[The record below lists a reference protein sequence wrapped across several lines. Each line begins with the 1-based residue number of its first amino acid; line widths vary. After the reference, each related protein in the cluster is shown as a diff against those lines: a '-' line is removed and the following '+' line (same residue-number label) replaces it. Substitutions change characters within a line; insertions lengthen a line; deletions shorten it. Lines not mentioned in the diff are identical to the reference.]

1 MSLALRVDHLS
12 ADALPTRRTPTAEYR
27 QTRAITEVVLPTCPA
42 GRSEYGR
49 AQAGRLHS
57 APHFP
62 QGGNVTGEAG
72 RVVVIRGSSGI
83 GEATAKLFAARGAE
97 VVITGRD
104 ESKLGRAQ
112 AACGA
117 SRAEVVDG
125 TVPAA
130 LNAFFAK
137 LGPFDH
143 LVLSLSGGKGAGA
156 FGQLEL
162 GGLRAAFEAKFW
174 AYVQILQAALP
185 TLRASATLVSA
196 GSARAALAGT
206 SGLAAIN
213 GALEAMVAPLAA
225 ELAPIRVNAVSPGV
239 IDTPWWDA
247 MPETAKHQFMGQA
260 ARSLP
265 VGRVGRPEDVAEA
278 IVMLAG
284 NGFITGTVV
293 EVDGGG
299 HLARG

>member
-1 MSLALRVDHLS
+1 M
-12 ADALPTRRTPTAEYR
+12 
-27 QTRAITEVVLPTCPA
+27 
-42 GRSEYGR
+42 
-49 AQAGRLHS
+49 
-57 APHFP
+57 
-62 QGGNVTGEAG
+62 TGEAG
-72 RVVVIRGSSGI
+72 RVVMGGGSGI

-97 VVITGRD
+97 VVIAGRD
-104 ESKLGRAQ
+104 ESKLARAQ

-156 FGQLEL
+156 FVDSSLVGCARPS
-162 GGLRAAFEAKFW
+162 RASSGPM
-174 AYVQILQAALP
+174 QIVQAALP

-213 GALEAMVAPLAA
+213 GALEAMVAPLA
-225 ELAPIRVNAVSPGV
+225 
-239 IDTPWWDA
+239 
-247 MPETAKHQFMGQA
+247 
-260 ARSLP
+260 
-265 VGRVGRPEDVAEA
+265 
-278 IVMLAG
+278 G
-284 NGFITGTVV
+284 NGFMTATVV

>member
-1 MSLALRVDHLS
+1 
-12 ADALPTRRTPTAEYR
+12 
-27 QTRAITEVVLPTCPA
+27 
-42 GRSEYGR
+42 
-49 AQAGRLHS
+49 
-57 APHFP
+57 
-62 QGGNVTGEAG
+62 VTGEAG
-72 RVVVIRGSSGI
+72 RVVMGGSSGI

-97 VVITGRD
+97 VVIAGRD
-104 ESKLGRAQ
+104 ESKLARAQ

-137 LGPFDH
+137 LGSFDH
-143 LVLSLSGGKGAGA
+143 LVLSQSGGKGAGA
-156 FGQLEL
+156 FGRLEL

-213 GALEAMVAPLAA
+213 GALEAMVAPLA
-225 ELAPIRVNAVSPGV
+225 
-239 IDTPWWDA
+239 
-247 MPETAKHQFMGQA
+247 
-260 ARSLP
+260 
-265 VGRVGRPEDVAEA
+265 
-278 IVMLAG
+278 G
-284 NGFITGTVV
+284 NGFMIATVV

>member
-1 MSLALRVDHLS
+1 M
-12 ADALPTRRTPTAEYR
+12 
-27 QTRAITEVVLPTCPA
+27 
-42 GRSEYGR
+42 
-49 AQAGRLHS
+49 
-57 APHFP
+57 
-62 QGGNVTGEAG
+62 TGEAR
-72 RVVVIRGSSGI
+72 RVVVMGGGSGI
-83 GEATAKLFAARGAE
+83 GEATAKLFATRGAE

-104 ESKLGRAQ
+104 QAKLSRAQ
-112 AACGA
+112 TVTGA

-130 LNAFFAK
+130 VTAFFAK

-143 LVLSLSGGKGAGA
+143 LVLSLSGGKGAGP
-156 FGQLEL
+156 FGQLDLVE
-162 GGLRAAFEAKFW
+162 LRAGFEAKFW

-185 TLRASATLVSA
+185 TLRVSATLVSA

-225 ELAPIRVNAVSPGV
+225 ELTPIRVNAVSPGV
-239 IDTPWWDA
+239 VDTPWWDA
-247 MPETAKHQFMGQA
+247 MPKAAKKQFMDQA
-260 ARSLP
+260 AQSLP
-265 VGRVGRPEDVAEA
+265 VARVGRPEDVAEA

-284 NGFITGTVV
+284 NGFITGTVI

-299 HLARG
+299 YLARGR